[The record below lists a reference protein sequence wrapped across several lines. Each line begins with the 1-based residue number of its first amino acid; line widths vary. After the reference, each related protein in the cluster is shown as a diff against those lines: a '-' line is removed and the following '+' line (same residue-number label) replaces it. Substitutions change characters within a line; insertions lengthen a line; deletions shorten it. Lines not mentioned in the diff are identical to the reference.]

1 MAIDNISLNIFEHF
15 FQLQPLDG
23 SLILCIFFWAG
34 DEKLFAPFARMLK
47 LFSLATAVVGWPSA
61 QAWKRDQPRRA
72 FRSLV
77 LRHLGW
83 SFPSKKGMMIPLN
96 SYVWDWT
103 TRISWNVQS
112 LSTSNLPNANVF
124 RVVFSHYQVTP
135 FRIGDGAA
143 GSSGESWPRLP
154 ISWHS
159 FRQMKFPGLGAWL
172 QALGDLKQML
182 IFTQPVGM
190 MFSLVTNIWW
200 KRREISSSFS
210 EFLAISDSGPQ
221 RFYRLWLL
229 MGECGLSEL
238 W

>member
-1 MAIDNISLNIFEHF
+1 
-15 FQLQPLDG
+15 
-23 SLILCIFFWAG
+23 
-34 DEKLFAPFARMLK
+34 MLK
-47 LFSLATAVVGWPSA
+47 LFSLATAVVGWPSS

-96 SYVWDWT
+96 SYVWDRT
-103 TRISWNVQS
+103 TRISWNVQG

-124 RVVFSHYQVTP
+124 RVVFFHYQVIP

-143 GSSGESWPRLP
+143 GSSGESWPRLT

-159 FRQMKFPGLGAWL
+159 FRHMKFPSLGAWL
-172 QALGDLKQML
+172 QVLGDLKQML
-182 IFTQPVGM
+182 SFTQPVGM

-200 KRREISSSFS
+200 KRREISS
-210 EFLAISDSGPQ
+210 G
-221 RFYRLWLL
+221 RFIGFGLRTAALLQAVAVDGWVGVEWTLINSNGIQWTSKDDALLWLL
-229 MGECGLSEL
+229 WFQFPMKSRCLMRETREKVA
-238 W
+238 